1 VPDEE
6 LLEYFD
12 IDTRSIFAGPPD
24 NFKPKD
30 LGEDF
35 YEDEWGVI
43 RYCPPEG
50 YYFDLYKVP
59 FDGEPTLDDIE
70 QFLWPDPDDPGRI
83 RRLRERTEYLHN
95 KTDYAVVLSL
105 GATVLHTSQYM
116 RGFEGWFLDMAL
128 RQDFMGALM
137 DKIVDVHVRT
147 IRNIFHEIDGDMVDI
162 AYIADDIAGDRGL
175 MFSPE
180 SYRTILK
187 PRTKKI
193 IDQIK
198 EFTDAKIMYHTCG
211 AVHSLI
217 NDLIEIGVD
226 ILNPVQT
233 SATGMDTKRLKNDF
247 GDKISFWGGIDT
259 RRVLPRGTVEEVRE
273 EVKNVIRNLAPGG
286 GYVLNFVHNAQPD
299 VKPENICEM
308 FEAGKKYGKY
318 PLELQ

>member
-1 VPDEE
+1 
-6 LLEYFD
+6 
-12 IDTRSIFAGPPD
+12 
-24 NFKPKD
+24 
-30 LGEDF
+30 
-35 YEDEWGVI
+35 
-43 RYCPPEG
+43 
-50 YYFDLYKVP
+50 VP

-83 RRLRERTEYLHN
+83 RGLREHTEYLHN

-211 AVHSLI
+211 AVHNLI

-299 VKPENICEM
+299 VKPENICAM